1 MANKCFLI
9 SGFSGVGKTT
19 IAYEVIKRN
28 PSIERVIT
36 STTRTIRPNEKNG
49 VDYYFYKKTEFEE
62 MLKNNEFFESAI
74 VYDNYYGSEKK
85 EVSRIFNSGRV
96 PLFVCD
102 VQGVIN
108 LSRSVDNLV
117 KIFIV
122 PDSMENLRK
131 RIEER
136 DGSTPEDTE
145 KRLKQV
151 KDETK
156 IADFCDYKVINKQEK
171 LDDAVNEVLDIISKE
186 LTN

>member
-1 MANKCFLI
+1 MVNKCFLI

-19 IAYEVIKRN
+19 IAYEVVKRN

-49 VDYYFYKKTEFEE
+49 IDYYFYEKFEFEE
-62 MLKNNEFFESAI
+62 MLKNNEFFETAV

-85 EVSRIFNSGRV
+85 EVERIFNSGHI

-102 VQGVIN
+102 IQGVIN
-108 LSRSVDNLV
+108 LSKSVENLV

-136 DGSTPEDTE
+136 EGSTPDDTE
-145 KRLKQV
+145 KRLKKAQ
-151 KDETK
+151 EESE
-156 IADFCDYKVINKQEK
+156 IANICDYRVINRQGK
-171 LDDAVNEVLDIISKE
+171 LDDAVNEVLAIIEKE